1 MVTIST
7 PFHPETPDE
16 LAARIRGLKRHV
28 QVLADAA
35 GVLGAHAAQ
44 DLRAELD
51 YISHRVENGARRAP
65 WERPERTPN
74 ARQTRDERT
83 PDARQTRGERTRTE
97 HETDADQQ
105 RNVP

>member
-1 MVTIST
+1 MTIST

-74 ARQTRDERT
+74 ARQTR
-83 PDARQTRGERTRTE
+83 GERTRTE

>member
-1 MVTIST
+1 MTIST

-16 LAARIRGLKRHV
+16 LAARIRGLEPLI
-28 QVLADAA
+28 QTLADAA

-44 DLRAELD
+44 QLRAEHE
-51 YISHRVENGARRAP
+51 YIAHRVQQGTPNARQTRVKRTPSA
-65 WERPERTPN
+65 RQTRDERTPN
-74 ARQTRDERT
+74 ARQTRD
-83 PDARQTRGERTRTE
+83 ERTRTE